1 MLIYQEKSLP
11 LIWFISEAD
20 IIWED
25 EAVRKER
32 DQLKSIYKYSMDMD
46 NRVAKAKEGGG
57 KGGCR

>member
-20 IIWED
+20 SIWED
-25 EAVRKER
+25 KAVRKGR
-32 DQLKSIYKYSMDMD
+32 DQLKPIYEYPMDKD
-46 NRVAKAKEGGG
+46 SRVAKNKEGGG